1 MSTLEQP
8 PSAATGEEPREPRA
22 KRADARRNRERIL
35 DAAALAFAE
44 GGTEVGVAEIARR
57 AGVGTGTLFRHFA
70 TKHDLLVAVMLDRC
84 EEMRDALR
92 AAHEEP
98 DPWTALVRV
107 LSEGAQLQARDRC
120 FKALKT
126 SELMSEPSVQ
136 ALSRELFAQLG
147 TIVERAKAA
156 GVLREDVVTE
166 DLPQLTDAIG
176 NVAAQWSEVRPDLWR
191 RYLTI
196 ILDGLRPGGSPLDAE
211 APTLEDLYAGFGCPG
226 AAAASTAAAICASA
240 TSAS

>member
-1 MSTLEQP
+1 MSTVKQP
-8 PSAATGEEPREPRA
+8 PSAAAGEEPREPRA
-22 KRADARRNRERIL
+22 LRADARRNRERIL

-44 GGTEVGVAEIARR
+44 GGIEVGVAEIARR

-84 EEMRDALR
+84 GEMRATLH

-98 DPWTALVRV
+98 DPWKALVRV
-107 LSEGAQLQARDRC
+107 LSDVAQLQASDRC
-120 FKALKT
+120 FKSLKT

-136 ALSRELFAQLG
+136 AVTRELFAQFG
-147 TIVERAKAA
+147 TIVGRAKAA

-191 RYLTI
+191 RYLAI
-196 ILDGLRPGGSPLDAE
+196 ILDGLRPGGSPLE
-211 APTLEDLYAGFGCPG
+211 AAPPTLEDLYAGFGCPG
-226 AAAASTAAAICASA
+226 AAASSAAAICASA
-240 TSAS
+240 TAAS